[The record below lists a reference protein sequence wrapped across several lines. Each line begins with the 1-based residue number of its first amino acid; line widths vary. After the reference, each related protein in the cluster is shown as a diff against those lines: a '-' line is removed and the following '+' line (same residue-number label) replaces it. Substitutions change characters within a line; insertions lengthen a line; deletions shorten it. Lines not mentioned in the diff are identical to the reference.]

1 MNIRTMWGVRLYQ
14 DATPELMV
22 AWDEYCVDEN
32 WDDWNEAC
40 QTKTKAWGSDL
51 IERRFI
57 DIYVPDS
64 AIGKAFKTSYVAATK
79 LTAKEG
85 A

>member
-1 MNIRTMWGVRLYQ
+1 MNIRTMWGQRLVSHPGEFG
-14 DATPELMV
+14 PELMV

-32 WDDWNEAC
+32 WDGWNEAC
-40 QTKTKAWGSDL
+40 QAETKAWGSDL

-64 AIGKAFKTSYVAATK
+64 APSPASRTRTS
-79 LTAKEG
+79 
-85 A
+85 